1 MSGCVRMAWRQSKQ
15 TRGLALAVFLVASG
29 PAWAGGWI
37 EELKGGVLYHDVID
51 RAEDQPIDINVEAV
65 LSPSMPALWG
75 VVRPALGASINT
87 GGDTSHLYLDARW
100 QRECPSGLFF
110 SIGLGAAVH
119 DGKLGPTEP
128 DRKALGSRVLF
139 HIPAE
144 IGLRLD
150 PHNSVSLYFEHT
162 SNAYLAEFNEGMD
175 RFGVRY
181 GYRF

>member
-1 MSGCVRMAWRQSKQ
+1 MAQWQSNQ

-29 PAWAGGWI
+29 PAWASGWV
-37 EELKGGVLYHDVID
+37 EELKVGVLYHDVID
-51 RAEDQPIDINVEAV
+51 RVEDELIDINIEAV
-65 LSPSMPALWG
+65 LTPSMPALWG

-119 DGKLGPTEP
+119 DGKLEPTEP
-128 DRKALGSRVLF
+128 DRKALGWRVLF

-150 PHNSVSLYFEHT
+150 AHNSVSLYYEHT

-175 RFGVRY
+175 RLGVRY